1 MLARTNWLGEFLK
14 HGVLLAGA
22 IVVLLPFYLMLS
34 YSLKSPHEI
43 EANSIVKKLSCYSA
57 ARTIQTKPK
66 WLLLVGEA

>member
-43 EANSIVKKLSCYSA
+43 EANVGGFFWQSGNYDGSA
-57 ARTIQTKPK
+57 LR
-66 WLLLVGEA
+66 